1 MEEEEKA
8 NVILIGS
15 LVCVNW
21 AIEHLALLIIFQTKE
36 HRTTMTWL
44 QRCIIL
50 WLIEA
55 PPKQFCLQKE
65 T

>member
-21 AIEHLALLIIFQTKE
+21 AIDIGGHRYFKALK
-36 HRTTMTWL
+36 R
-44 QRCIIL
+44 
-50 WLIEA
+50 
-55 PPKQFCLQKE
+55 
-65 T
+65 